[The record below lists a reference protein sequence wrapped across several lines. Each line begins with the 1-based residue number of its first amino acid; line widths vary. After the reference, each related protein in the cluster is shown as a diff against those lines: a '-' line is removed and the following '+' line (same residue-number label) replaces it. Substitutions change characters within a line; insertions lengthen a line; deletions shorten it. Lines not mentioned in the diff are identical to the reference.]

1 MVVIFPKCAILP
13 IKSSMLRGAVCSQ
26 CDSAFRVQKLS
37 YYSNYRHGSCFQML
51 NSFMDMGDKY
61 ENQYP
66 DLQFTRFGDL
76 CINCRAP
83 YIGEGNFEVSSLD
96 IEGLSAQGANV
107 GLAGV
112 ITNLIYDYYT
122 KRVFPE
128 FKLYPDPE
136 LAASPAIQIINN
148 ELLYIHKDVMSMP
161 GVEHVFWGEMA
172 IKKHIRLDM
181 RWWRPKQCKCTRL
194 PFCECVCMA
203 AQVRNIVNKI
213 NANTKVPILR
223 GRYVLASI
231 PLQQNIQEYD
241 FLAVLEEPRIQTTLS
256 RHPNPYESIYLDKGE
271 INAGYCKTYLENTK
285 GGSFTNHTSDCGRR
299 VFFRRTRG
307 SPCSADKTT
316 CGRCVD
322 CREKENERRKVV
334 NMVREILF

>member
-172 IKKHIRLDM
+172 
-181 RWWRPKQCKCTRL
+181 Q
-194 PFCECVCMA
+194 EGSEYGE
-203 AQVRNIVNKI
+203 RNIVLIYITIGYNKI
-213 NANTKVPILR
+213 DV
-223 GRYVLASI
+223 
-231 PLQQNIQEYD
+231 
-241 FLAVLEEPRIQTTLS
+241 FLAFLEVWNTHTLIKTRNTSNAAAAAKQTTQ
-256 RHPNPYESIYLDKGE
+256 NE
-271 INAGYCKTYLENTK
+271 I
-285 GGSFTNHTSDCGRR
+285 
-299 VFFRRTRG
+299 
-307 SPCSADKTT
+307 
-316 CGRCVD
+316 
-322 CREKENERRKVV
+322 ERRKFVA
-334 NMVREILF
+334 NMF

>member
-161 GVEHVFWGEMA
+161 GTR
-172 IKKHIRLDM
+172 KKNFSMLLFSMQYTNFSMLR
-181 RWWRPKQCKCTRL
+181 
-194 PFCECVCMA
+194 
-203 AQVRNIVNKI
+203 
-213 NANTKVPILR
+213 ILM
-223 GRYVLASI
+223 YFSI
-231 PLQQNIQEYD
+231 PRYRD
-241 FLAVLEEPRIQTTLS
+241 
-256 RHPNPYESIYLDKGE
+256 
-271 INAGYCKTYLENTK
+271 TK
-285 GGSFTNHTSDCGRR
+285 IFRDTN
-299 VFFRRTRG
+299 F
-307 SPCSADKTT
+307 
-316 CGRCVD
+316 
-322 CREKENERRKVV
+322 N
-334 NMVREILF
+334 

>member
-51 NSFMDMGDKY
+51 NSYLDLGAIY

-112 ITNLIYDYYT
+112 ITNLIYEYYT

-136 LAASPAIQIINN
+136 ELASPASQIINN

-161 GVEHVFWGEMA
+161 GWNMFSGEKWPKKNTSGWTCGGGVQSSANVRDFRSVSVFA
-172 IKKHIRLDM
+172 
-181 RWWRPKQCKCTRL
+181 WRPRFATSSTR
-194 PFCECVCMA
+194 
-203 AQVRNIVNKI
+203 
-213 NANTKVPILR
+213 
-223 GRYVLASI
+223 
-231 PLQQNIQEYD
+231 
-241 FLAVLEEPRIQTTLS
+241 
-256 RHPNPYESIYLDKGE
+256 
-271 INAGYCKTYLENTK
+271 
-285 GGSFTNHTSDCGRR
+285 
-299 VFFRRTRG
+299 
-307 SPCSADKTT
+307 
-316 CGRCVD
+316 
-322 CREKENERRKVV
+322 
-334 NMVREILF
+334 